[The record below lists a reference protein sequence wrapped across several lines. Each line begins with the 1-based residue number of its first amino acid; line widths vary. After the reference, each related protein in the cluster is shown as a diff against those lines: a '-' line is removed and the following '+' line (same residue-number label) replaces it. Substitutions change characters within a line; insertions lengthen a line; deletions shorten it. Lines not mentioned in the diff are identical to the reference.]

1 MIPLTILLFAAGS
14 SSRMKGRDKLLER
27 IGDETL
33 LKRSARRAV
42 ATGLPVIALLPPLP
56 TPRAAELDG
65 LVGTRV
71 MVPDASDGMSRSI
84 AAGLGALPDSALG
97 AMMVMADMPDLE
109 TGDLLTLASRFDAL
123 GGDTVVRA
131 AGADGTPGSPALVPR
146 RLFAAL
152 RSLDGLLRLKRSR
165 RCRDSSRGDISTS
178 PYLNEVAFVSAFEGG
193 EFLKL
198 L

>member
-14 SSRMKGRDKLLER
+14 SSRMKGRDKLLEW

-42 ATGLPVIALLPPLP
+42 ATGLPVIALLPPPP

-71 MVPDASDGMSRSI
+71 TVPDASDGMSRSI

-152 RSLDGLLRLKRSR
+152 RSLDGDTGG
-165 RCRDSSRGDISTS
+165 RDVLTREAQDILPLPGRHALTDLDT
-178 PYLNEVAFVSAFEGG
+178 PEDWAAWRARNR
-193 EFLKL
+193 
-198 L
+198 